1 MKYNLQFFADG
12 EEQPTTDEL
21 FERIGAEEPV
31 PAEQGETVN
40 EANDEQAAEPQS
52 SVNAPADDVVDRNAI
67 YAEAR
72 RTMESE
78 LKKRMDERDA
88 RFAERFAGLTNPETH
103 QPIRTAQEYLD
114 ALDAQ
119 ERMRTREEL
128 QNKGVDYSIIE
139 NLINNSPKLRE
150 ADRLIKE
157 MQAEKANTQ
166 IANDVAEISKLDP
179 AIKTLNDVPPEVIDY
194 TMKHNIPL
202 IDSYKIVNFGNFSAQ
217 QAASI
222 KQGVINQIA
231 GKSHL
236 APVGSVAKNDNE
248 VDIPADKLAQ
258 WQEWYPNVSEAELR
272 KKYNRTLKTFS

>member
-12 EEQPTTDEL
+12 DDAPSTDEL
-21 FERIGAEEPV
+21 FDRIGAEDPE
-31 PAEQGETVN
+31 PAEQEETVN
-40 EANDEQAAEPQS
+40 EVDDEQAAEPQS
-52 SVNAPADDVVDRNAI
+52 SENAPADDVVDKNAI
-67 YAEAR
+67 YAQAR
-72 RTMESE
+72 RRAEAE
-78 LKKRMDERDA
+78 VKKRQEEEFLRFRD
-88 RFAERFAGLTNPETH
+88 RFKDLKNPETGAD
-103 QPIRTAQEYLD
+103 INTYADYFE
-114 ALDAQ
+114 ALEAQ
-119 ERMRTREEL
+119 ERMKTKAEL
-128 QNKGVDYSIIE
+128 QSKGVDYSVIE

-150 ADRLIKE
+150 ADRLIRE

-179 AIKTLNDVPPEVIDY
+179 AIKSLADVPQEVIDY
-194 TMKHNIPL
+194 TMQNKVPL
-202 IDSYKIVNFGNFSAQ
+202 VDAYKVKFFGNVSAQ